1 MNSTGKEL
9 SESDLIRNYVL
20 MGLEPSEQTYVYE
33 HLWRPV
39 EQLIIYETQGT
50 IMDAFFR
57 HYLTMKLSRIPKQG
71 RVYEEFK
78 LYHLNCE
85 FGTIRELCQDL
96 LEYAKYYTNIVFKR
110 NTDTDLKKLY

>member
-1 MNSTGKEL
+1 M
-9 SESDLIRNYVL
+9 
-20 MGLEPSEQTYVYE
+20 
-33 HLWRPV
+33 
-39 EQLIIYETQGT
+39 
-50 IMDAFFR
+50 
-57 HYLTMKLSRIPKQG
+57 TMKLSRIPKQG

-110 NTDTDLKKLY
+110 NTDTDLISAEVIVKGKDIIYNNIG